1 MTAELA
7 EALNET
13 APRLFYRDELS
24 ALAPLVPPAE
34 VDQQLAELVESGRVI
49 CPAAGLY
56 FYGRESRFGVGY
68 PQGIDVAIKIY
79 GENAGVG
86 WPGATVANRLHLS
99 TQVPMVEMLVVPYL
113 VEILHPRVGL
123 EDRSDRPARV
133 EAALTFLEVSVLEA
147 LDGTQWWEYATPRGL
162 AKIAELLRDHD
173 TFSTTRLRAGA
184 TNEPPEARA
193 LLDEL
198 LALF

>member
-1 MTAELA
+1 METELA
-7 EALNET
+7 EALNVA
-13 APRLFYRDELS
+13 APRLFYRGELA
-24 ALAPLVPPAE
+24 ALMSRVPPAE
-34 VDQQLAELVESGRVI
+34 IDRQLAELVESGRVI
-49 CPAAGLY
+49 CPTADLY

-68 PQGIDVAIKIY
+68 PQGIDVAIKVY
-79 GENAGVG
+79 GENAGLG
-86 WPGATVANRLHLS
+86 WPGATAANRFHLS
-99 TQVPMVEMLVVPYL
+99 TQVPMVEMFVVPYL
-113 VEILHPRVGL
+113 VEILHPRVVL

-162 AKIAELLRDHD
+162 AKIVELLRGHD